1 MTIPEARRRLMN
13 LAATL
18 SPEAAA
24 EIATIVREGLFRRRG
39 ITPTP
44 PKSKRMCRKVGSD
57 IRALHKQRPDLSE
70 QEIAVKIGVNSGRVS
85 EALIGKRV

>member
-1 MTIPEARRRLMN
+1 MN

-24 EIATIVREGLFRRRG
+24 EIATIVFEGMYRRRG
-39 ITPTP
+39 VTPTV
-44 PKSKRMCRKVGSD
+44 PKSKRMCRRIAID
-57 IRALHKQRPDLSE
+57 IRALHKMRPDLSE
-70 QEIAVKIGVNSGRVS
+70 QEIAVQIGVNSGRVS